1 MMLSLALLAS
11 LAAAAPVGPAHSV
24 WLCANS
30 DAVRTDPRATMHVLP
45 GSAFSVVALASP
57 SAVFHPEAC
66 SASSLPADQQHYILR
81 GKEAALARV
90 ANLAGVSKMAVPESS
105 EFVVVAFPDEIVRRV
120 NDEMHQMEVQAVVHI
135 PRTERVLSEKNLVE
149 RKQLQNK
156 EALINSLDGDDYY
169 LQMEYLTGVKPIV
182 VDGQTVT
189 TRTRYTHTESNRLS
203 ARWIRDYF
211 SQFYGDVFLQNF
223 TYSGQ
228 TTQNIIA
235 VKPGRTSEIVV
246 VGAHMD
252 STSND
257 PNNLAPGCV
266 DNGSGTDG
274 VLLLAK
280 AFAGIE
286 TERTIHFIAFG
297 AEEQGLVGSQFY
309 VNQRSAN
316 KYDIAY
322 ALIMDMI
329 GYSGSFFG
337 IKIEGTTNPSISAL
351 MEIMEDNVQ
360 VYAPALQITKTYNS
374 YGSDHVPFQQAGLPA
389 FLSIELDDTD
399 YPGYHRTTDQI
410 NYLSV
415 DQSIAILRG
424 LAGTIWDL
432 AVEGASP

>member
-252 STSND
+252 STS
-257 PNNLAPGCV
+257 PNGATLAPGCI
-266 DNGSGTDG
+266 DDGSGTDG
-274 VLLLAK
+274 VMLLAK
-280 AFAGIE
+280 AFADVE

-297 AEEQGLVGSQFY
+297 AEEQGLHGSDYY
-309 VNQRSAN
+309 VARRVQNG
-316 KYDIAY
+316 YDVRFS
-322 ALIMDMI
+322 LIMDMI
-329 GYSGSFFG
+329 GYSDRFYG
-337 IKIEGTTNPSISAL
+337 IRVEGTRDPEISAL
-351 MEIMEDNVQ
+351 MDLAEANLEE
-360 VYAPALQITKTYNS
+360 YAPQLEINKAYFS
-374 YGSDHVPFQQAGLPA
+374 FGSDHIPFQQAGIPC
-389 FLSIELDDTD
+389 FLAIELDGTD
-399 YPGYHRTTDQI
+399 YPGYHQTTDQI
-410 NYLSV
+410 NYLDV
-415 DQSIAILRG
+415 DQSIDILRG
-424 LAGTIWDL
+424 IAGTLWDL
-432 AVEGASP
+432 AVDGVDP